1 MPRPSS
7 ESPASSDSRRRITTF
22 SPPPAGSVEM
32 PLVITEMPD
41 GVVWLPVNSTGGG
54 LYRDL
59 GALPGQLVS
68 LAAGNA
74 AGSPAAEQNGAD
86 A

>member
-1 MPRPSS
+1 
-7 ESPASSDSRRRITTF
+7 
-22 SPPPAGSVEM
+22 M

-68 LAAGNA
+68 LAAGDA